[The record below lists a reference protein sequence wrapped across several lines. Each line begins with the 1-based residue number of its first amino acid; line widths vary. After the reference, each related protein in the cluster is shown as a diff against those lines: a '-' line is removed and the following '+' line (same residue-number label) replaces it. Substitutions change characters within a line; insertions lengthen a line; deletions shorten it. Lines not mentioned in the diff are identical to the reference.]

1 MIPVPVGQVSRSF
14 WWVQSFRGSESIK
27 GEKGQVDSPVR
38 EQTGTKRQSH
48 HASWT
53 VSSSLLGPITVV
65 RVQLKAANSE
75 VLILAHK
82 EDKDK

>member
-1 MIPVPVGQVSRSF
+1 M
-14 WWVQSFRGSESIK
+14 
-27 GEKGQVDSPVR
+27 R
-38 EQTGTKRQSH
+38 EQTGTKRQSD

-53 VSSSLLGPITVV
+53 VFFFIIRPITVV